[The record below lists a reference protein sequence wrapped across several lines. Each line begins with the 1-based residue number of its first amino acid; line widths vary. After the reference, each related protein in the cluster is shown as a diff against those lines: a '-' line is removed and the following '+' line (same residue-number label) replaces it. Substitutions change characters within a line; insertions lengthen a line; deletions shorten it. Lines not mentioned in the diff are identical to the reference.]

1 MATNDFQYG
10 GWNSYT
16 LQYLGVVLRSAR
28 AFKRLFDHAKIKFYR
43 CFNAMPYRS
52 KNDGSQRVCVQLL
65 KPICLL
71 VLLYAVEV
79 LPLTKSETAMLNH
92 VTDRAV
98 YRIFGSCSAED
109 FKYLRSVVGLP
120 CVSVYIDSRRS
131 KFLQQYASPFS
142 WSFTWSSLLS
152 LYCFLRVFLLCHCLY
167 FYYCSSCYE

>member
-98 YRIFGSCSAED
+98 CSIFGCCSAED
-109 FKYLRSVVGLP
+109 YTLDQLLVCHVFLCTLIVDVVNFSSNMRRPFRGHLCGVLCYLCIVFFV
-120 CVSVYIDSRRS
+120 
-131 KFLQQYASPFS
+131 F
-142 WSFTWSSLLS
+142 
-152 LYCFLRVFLLCHCLY
+152 FLLCHCLY